1 LLDSISAWPDCTSD
15 LSPTGYLGLEPFF
28 LASSLST
35 SLSHSLYMILI
46 TLDSILGGF
55 INGVTTVETYYG
67 CGGLVA
73 EKLVVVA
80 ADEPGLFLISI

>member
-1 LLDSISAWPDCTSD
+1 
-15 LSPTGYLGLEPFF
+15 
-28 LASSLST
+28 
-35 SLSHSLYMILI
+35 MILI